1 MDDCLFFD
9 RIGNESNG
17 FWVRG
22 CSNPISI
29 RCNYASL
36 QSPDR
41 WSGSC
46 YNIKHGI
53 CRKCNRVIDR
63 YDLLTPRPS
72 KFIGGFIFLLG
83 VWMLLGQEIEKLR
96 IKYGI
101 PVWIMCNSLN
111 LLTEQEYW
119 RIVSNRGC
127 LSVYQLIMLVSL
139 FQHPLDN
146 IPNRCL
152 CK

>member
-1 MDDCLFFD
+1 MDDSLFFD

-72 KFIGGFIFLLG
+72 KFIGGFIFFYWGLDVIRARNRKTAYNIWYTCMDNVQQSEFINRTRILAHC
-83 VWMLLGQEIEKLR
+83 IE
-96 IKYGI
+96 
-101 PVWIMCNSLN
+101 
-111 LLTEQEYW
+111 
-119 RIVSNRGC
+119 
-127 LSVYQLIMLVSL
+127 
-139 FQHPLDN
+139 
-146 IPNRCL
+146 
-152 CK
+152 